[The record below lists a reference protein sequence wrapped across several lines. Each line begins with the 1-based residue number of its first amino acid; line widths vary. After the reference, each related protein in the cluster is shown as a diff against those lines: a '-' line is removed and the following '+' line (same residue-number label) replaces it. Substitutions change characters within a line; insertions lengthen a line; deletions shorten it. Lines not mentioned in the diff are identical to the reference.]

1 MKGSNTKSKLR
12 LSIVAAAGGL
22 LAAGSL
28 FWAGQHYVEANTV
41 PYYRVYKDGQEVGT
55 VRHKEELAKLYNRK
69 QAEFKLKYPDANI
82 QVDTEQITTVFEKAY
97 KADIDQDTA
106 LRELDKLLKP
116 TAMGVELKVDGKVIG
131 IVKDKA
137 SAAFVL
143 NQVKNKY
150 IPEDEPAFA
159 NKIVHTSY
167 SPGASAR
174 RTAAEPKERLE
185 SAAFVEKIDQSQ
197 VETDPAKVLSPEE
210 AVKLLTQGRQELVTY
225 EVKPGDTFS
234 SIAKQAG
241 ISRKELMSM
250 NPGIKEKALQI
261 GESLRL
267 TSSEPV
273 LTVKTVESIAK
284 EAVTSPEVEV
294 RKTNQLRKGVTK
306 VVAPGVS
313 GKKLMSFRVVKENGQ
328 VVQKQFLSQ
337 QVTSPSQPKVIL
349 QGTKVASTSGSGRFA
364 WPVTAHSITSTFG
377 ERWNK
382 MHKGIDMISADY
394 RILAADGGRVSFAGV
409 KTGYGNCI
417 VISHGNG
424 YETLYGHLSRIDVK
438 RGDKVERGESI
449 GIMGD
454 TGHSFGIHLHFEI
467 HKNGSLQNPI
477 KYLS

>member
-1 MKGSNTKSKLR
+1 MKGSNTRSKLR
-12 LSIVAAAGGL
+12 LSIIAAAGGL

-28 FWAGQHYVEANTV
+28 FWAGQQYVEANTV

-55 VRHKEELAKLYNRK
+55 VRHKEELTKLYNRK
-69 QAEFKLKYPDANI
+69 QAEYQLKYPDANI
-82 QVDTEQITTVFEKAY
+82 QLDTDHIKAVYEQAY

-106 LRELDKLLKP
+106 IAKLDKLLKP
-116 TAMGVELKVDGKVIG
+116 TAEGVELKVDGKVIG

-137 SAAFVL
+137 AAAFVL
-143 NQVKNKY
+143 SQVKNKY
-150 IPEDEPAFA
+150 IPEATPAFA
-159 NKIVHTSY
+159 DKIVQTSF
-167 SPGASAR
+167 SPGTAKKASDQ
-174 RTAAEPKERLE
+174 PKERLE
-185 SAAFVEKIDQSQ
+185 SAVFVEKVDQSQ
-197 VETDPAKVLSPEE
+197 VETDPAKVLSAEE
-210 AVKLLTQGRQELVTY
+210 AVKLLTQGEQETVTY

-234 SIAKQAG
+234 SIAKRAG
-241 ISRKELMSM
+241 ISQKELMSM
-250 NPGIKEKALQI
+250 NSGTKETALQI
-261 GESLRL
+261 GADLKLSA
-267 TSSEPV
+267 SEPV
-273 LTVKTVESIAK
+273 LTVKTVESMAK
-284 EAVTSPEVEV
+284 EAVTSPDVEV
-294 RKTNQLRKGVTK
+294 RKTNQLRKGVSK

-337 QVTSPSQPKVIL
+337 KVTSPSQPKVIL
-349 QGTKVASTSGSGRFA
+349 QGTKVASTTGSGRFA
-364 WPVTAHSITSTFG
+364 WPVIAHSVTSTFG

-382 MHKGIDMISADY
+382 MHKGIDMISSDY
-394 RILAADGGRVSFAGV
+394 SIMAADGGTVSFAGV

-417 VISHGNG
+417 VINHGNG

-438 RGDKVERGESI
+438 RGDKVGRGEHI